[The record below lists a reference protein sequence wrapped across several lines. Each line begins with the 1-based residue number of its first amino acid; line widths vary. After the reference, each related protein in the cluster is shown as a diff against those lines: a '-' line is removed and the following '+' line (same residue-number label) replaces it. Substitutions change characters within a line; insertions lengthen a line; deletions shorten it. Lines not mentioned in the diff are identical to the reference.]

1 MLLLCVRFSV
11 VKEAE
16 ANKLKLTPQY
26 LELKFIEA
34 IADNTKIFFGEKV
47 WSLSFSPYVHVLC
60 VNTHPVCIWTLL
72 ASLPCRCLIWC
83 WISGCLG
90 IFCNKCLGT
99 FQERCPMGRTQKLIK
114 FWSGTLIS
122 ITVNIF
128 TATLLQKE
136 VTKQGKGKYWSGFSF
151 GKSPRNLF
159 WLTSRLGFRIYT

>member
-60 VNTHPVCIWTLL
+60 VNTHPVCIWALL

-122 ITVNIF
+122 ITVIFLLPHCYKKRSQSREKENIGRVF
-128 TATLLQKE
+128 HLGSSPE
-136 VTKQGKGKYWSGFSF
+136 ICF
-151 GKSPRNLF
+151 GWPLV
-159 WLTSRLGFRIYT
+159 